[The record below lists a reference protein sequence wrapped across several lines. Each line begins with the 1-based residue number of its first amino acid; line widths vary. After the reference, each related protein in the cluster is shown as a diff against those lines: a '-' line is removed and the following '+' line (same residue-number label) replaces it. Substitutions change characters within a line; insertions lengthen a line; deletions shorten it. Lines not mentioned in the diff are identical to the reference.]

1 MPSIYEFLINVGNCL
16 TGRVFQPG
24 RLARVEGYNGQ
35 EGNRAACGKYDK
47 DNIGGGGAENQQR
60 PSRHFRFDPGHPHWP
75 NRDRF
80 VLSAGHGSMLLYSLL
95 HLSGYGLTIED
106 LKNFRQLGSLTPG
119 HPEFDHPPGVETTTG
134 PLGQGFANGIGMAIA
149 RRFMAATFNT
159 PEFAVYDH
167 KVYAIVSD
175 GDLMEGVSSE
185 AASLAGHLRLG
196 DIIYLYDDNHISIEG
211 DTALAF
217 DSEDVLKRFEGYG
230 WHTQA
235 VDGHDREAV
244 SKAIDQARR
253 VIDRPSIIKC
263 RTTIGKGSPNMAGTA
278 EIHGQAMG
286 EEELQKTR
294 EALGWQYP
302 PFTVPQEVYG
312 LFAEAAKRGGSAY
325 DQWKADENT
334 WRKANPEKAALVD
347 RFYNPVVPADLSERL
362 LATAGEKPV
371 ATRSSGGKA
380 EQVIAEV
387 FPNFLGGSADLAPS
401 TRTLI
406 SGAADFNRDSPAGRN
421 FHWGVREH
429 AMGSILNGMALYGGL
444 KVFGATF
451 FVFSDYMRPAIR
463 LAAINRA
470 PVTYV
475 FTHDSI
481 FVGEDGPTHQPVE
494 QAMALRVIPNL
505 LTIRPSDAT
514 ESALAWEV
522 AITSRNRPVAL
533 LLTRHNIPVIDR
545 KRYADARLLKKGAY
559 VLSEADG
566 GKPELIIIATGSEVH
581 LALEAQKALAAEGH
595 RVRVVSMPC
604 WELFDEQPEDYRN
617 SVLPPEVERR
627 LVVEAGITVGWERY
641 AGLKGKIIGLE
652 TFGSCGPWQELA
664 VHFGFTAENVAAE
677 ARKLLN

>member
-1 MPSIYEFLINVGNCL
+1 MDKKSIEELAVNTIKILSAEAVQKANSGHPGMPMGM
-16 TGRVFQPG
+16 
-24 RLARVEGYNGQ
+24 AD
-35 EGNRAACGKYDK
+35 AALVLWTRYL
-47 DNIGGGGAENQQR
+47 
-60 PSRHFRFDPGHPHWP
+60 RFDPRHPHWLD
-75 NRDRF
+75 RDRF

-95 HLSGYGLTIED
+95 HLSGYGLTLED

-134 PLGQGFANGIGMAIA
+134 PLGQGFANGVGMAIA
-149 RRFMAATFNT
+149 RRYLAANFNT
-159 PEFAVYDH
+159 PDFAVYDH

-185 AASLAGHLRLG
+185 TASLAGHLGLG
-196 DIIYLYDDNHISIEG
+196 EVIYLYDDNHISIEG

-217 DSEDVLKRFEGYG
+217 DREDVLKRFEAYG

-244 SKAIDQARR
+244 SQAIEAARK
-253 VIDRPSIIKC
+253 VTDRPSLIKC

-278 EIHGQAMG
+278 EIHGAPMG

-294 EALGWQYP
+294 EALGWNYP
-302 PFTVPQEVYG
+302 PFTVPKEVYD
-312 LFAEAAKRGGSAY
+312 LFAVNAHRGGEAY
-325 DQWKADENT
+325 EQWEKKLAA
-334 WRKANPEKAALVD
+334 WRKANPEKAALLD
-347 RFYNPVVPADLSERL
+347 RFYDPVIPSDLTERL
-362 LATAGEKPV
+362 LATCGDKPV
-371 ATRSSGGKA
+371 ATRSSAGKA
-380 EQVIAEV
+380 EQVIAEI
-387 FPNFLGGSADLAPS
+387 FPNFIGGSADLAPS

-406 SGAADFNRDSPAGRN
+406 AGAADFNRDCRSGRN

-444 KVFGATF
+444 RVFGATF

-505 LTIRPSDAT
+505 LTIRPADAT
-514 ESALAWEV
+514 EAAVAWEV

-545 KRYADARLLKKGAY
+545 KQYADARLLKKGAY
-559 VLSEADG
+559 VISEAEG
-566 GKPELIIIATGSEVH
+566 GRPELIVIATGSEVH
-581 LALEAQKALAAEGH
+581 LALEAQKTLAAEG
-595 RVRVVSMPC
+595 RKIRVVSLPC
-604 WELFDEQPEDYRN
+604 WELFDEQPEEYRR
-617 SVLPPEVERR
+617 SVLPPDVERR
-627 LVVEAGITVGWERY
+627 LVVEAGIIVGWERY
-641 AGLKGKIIGLE
+641 AGLKGKIIGLDK
-652 TFGSCGPWQELA
+652 FGSCGPWQELA
-664 VHFGFTAENVAAE
+664 RLYGFTAENVATQ
-677 ARKLLN
+677 ARKLLD